1 MWNFRGECGFQI
13 HLGAEVL
20 GLSEFSN
27 FSSLAVLGWHMAKW
41 GEGAGWNLS
50 KKQNMRPGPI
60 KFPNPFQLHLMFSLL
75 KYQII

>member
-1 MWNFRGECGFQI
+1 MWNFRGECGLQI

-41 GEGAGWNLS
+41 GEGQG
-50 KKQNMRPGPI
+50 GI
-60 KFPNPFQLHLMFSLL
+60 
-75 KYQII
+75 